1 MCYLSMRAAN
11 MIFILLSFIAE
22 ITFVFYTFVFYDCKI
37 IGLARMRN
45 NIMERK
51 I

>member
-22 ITFVFYTFVFYDCKI
+22 ITFVFYDCKI
-37 IGLARMRN
+37 IGFALMQYN
-45 NIMERK
+45 MMERK